1 MRFWGTIN
9 KKEGGYDMLTEF
21 GKICRKIRID
31 NNELLADMAKK
42 LNVTASF
49 LSAVENGRKSAPKE
63 WLNAITESYELKKRE
78 QEELSRAIDNSVTQV
93 KISLQDKE
101 NKDKDLVLEF
111 ARQFDN
117 LKSEDK
123 EKIFKIL
130 SNKK

>member
-1 MRFWGTIN
+1 
-9 KKEGGYDMLTEF
+9 MLTEF

-101 NKDKDLVLEF
+101 NKDKDLVLAF